1 MKTNPIKLEK
11 KLKLKFS
18 DQKIFIKSLTHKSF
32 DSINNNEK
40 IEFLGDRVLGLIIA
54 KKLLE
59 LYPDEKEGVLDK
71 KFASLVNKKKCLEIA
86 KKIELEKYILVLNPK
101 NKKIEIEDKIVA
113 DCLEALIGAI
123 YLDKGLNFTEKFI
136 LNLWSEHI
144 TASVITQIDAKTK
157 LQEYSLKIFKV
168 LPIYKLISNTGPRH
182 KPLFKVAVK
191 LKNTKFFTAEGTSK
205 KDAEQNAASLCLQ
218 DIFKKMNWDD
228 SAYLVSKNRYSEN
241 SIIAEVFTEN
251 HGKISGII
259 FGGTSKKIKNY
270 LQIGN
275 KIYVNYN
282 SKSVTRIGYFKIE
295 ILKALTPLYFDQNQK
310 LSCITSAMHL
320 IKLLTAEAQSNKEI
334 FKLIDKFF
342 EILNSEN
349 WIQKYIF
356 WELEL
361 LKLLGYDLELKTM
374 AEKEIVDSEVNYYV
388 KSSTEKKSIPNFLID
403 ENDMDI
409 NLNNLLKGLKL
420 VSDYLE
426 KSILKPNNLNL
437 PTSRTH
443 FINLLK

>member
-1 MKTNPIKLEK
+1 
-11 KLKLKFS
+11 
-18 DQKIFIKSLTHKSF
+18 
-32 DSINNNEK
+32 
-40 IEFLGDRVLGLIIA
+40 
-54 KKLLE
+54 
-59 LYPDEKEGVLDK
+59 
-71 KFASLVNKKKCLEIA
+71 
-86 KKIELEKYILVLNPK
+86 
-101 NKKIEIEDKIVA
+101 
-113 DCLEALIGAI
+113 
-123 YLDKGLNFTEKFI
+123 
-136 LNLWSEHI
+136 
-144 TASVITQIDAKTK
+144 
-157 LQEYSLKIFKV
+157 
-168 LPIYKLISNTGPRH
+168 
-182 KPLFKVAVK
+182 
-191 LKNTKFFTAEGTSK
+191 
-205 KDAEQNAASLCLQ
+205 
-218 DIFKKMNWDD
+218 MNWDD
-228 SAYLVSKNRYSEN
+228 SAYLVSKNKYSEN

-295 ILKALTPLYFDQNQK
+295 ILKALTPLYFDENQK

-334 FKLIDKFF
+334 FKLINKFF

-374 AEKEIVDSEVNYYV
+374 SEKEIVDSEVNYYV

-403 ENDMDI
+403 ENDMDV

>member
-1 MKTNPIKLEK
+1 
-11 KLKLKFS
+11 
-18 DQKIFIKSLTHKSF
+18 
-32 DSINNNEK
+32 
-40 IEFLGDRVLGLIIA
+40 
-54 KKLLE
+54 
-59 LYPDEKEGVLDK
+59 
-71 KFASLVNKKKCLEIA
+71 
-86 KKIELEKYILVLNPK
+86 
-101 NKKIEIEDKIVA
+101 
-113 DCLEALIGAI
+113 
-123 YLDKGLNFTEKFI
+123 
-136 LNLWSEHI
+136 
-144 TASVITQIDAKTK
+144 
-157 LQEYSLKIFKV
+157 
-168 LPIYKLISNTGPRH
+168 
-182 KPLFKVAVK
+182 
-191 LKNTKFFTAEGTSK
+191 
-205 KDAEQNAASLCLQ
+205 
-218 DIFKKMNWDD
+218 MNWDD
-228 SAYLVSKNRYSEN
+228 SAYLVSKNKYSEN

-295 ILKALTPLYFDQNQK
+295 ILKALTPLYFDENQK

-334 FKLIDKFF
+334 FKLINKFF

-403 ENDMDI
+403 ENNMDV
-409 NLNNLLKGLKL
+409 NLKNLLKGLKL

>member
-1 MKTNPIKLEK
+1 
-11 KLKLKFS
+11 
-18 DQKIFIKSLTHKSF
+18 
-32 DSINNNEK
+32 
-40 IEFLGDRVLGLIIA
+40 
-54 KKLLE
+54 
-59 LYPDEKEGVLDK
+59 
-71 KFASLVNKKKCLEIA
+71 
-86 KKIELEKYILVLNPK
+86 
-101 NKKIEIEDKIVA
+101 
-113 DCLEALIGAI
+113 
-123 YLDKGLNFTEKFI
+123 
-136 LNLWSEHI
+136 
-144 TASVITQIDAKTK
+144 
-157 LQEYSLKIFKV
+157 
-168 LPIYKLISNTGPRH
+168 
-182 KPLFKVAVK
+182 
-191 LKNTKFFTAEGTSK
+191 
-205 KDAEQNAASLCLQ
+205 
-218 DIFKKMNWDD
+218 MNWDD

-282 SKSVTRIGYFKIE
+282 SKSVNRIGYFKIE
-295 ILKALTPLYFDQNQK
+295 ILKALTPLYFDENQK

-342 EILNSEN
+342 EILTSDN
-349 WIQKYIF
+349 WIQKYVF

-374 AEKEIVDSEVNYYV
+374 AEKEIIDSEVNYYV

-403 ENDMDI
+403 ENNIDV
-409 NLNNLLKGLKL
+409 NLKNLLKGLKL

-437 PTSRTH
+437 PTSRTD